1 MAYDIGPKVGI
12 EGWAEFKSAVDKINE
27 NVKTLGTEMKAV
39 TSAYDKND
47 QSAEKLTAQNE
58 VLNKQIDA
66 QKEKLAKLKEGLAAA
81 TDEFGEGDTRTLK
94 WQASVNNAT
103 AALNKMERQ
112 LAGNTQALENMDSSL
127 GKSQLEDSIKGI
139 DQTLKTLG
147 TEMAA
152 VTSEYDSNTKSSKA
166 LKAQSEVLNKQITA
180 QREKLD
186 KLKEGLAAASKEFGE
201 TDARTLEWQASVN
214 TATAELNGMEHQL
227 KGLGKEAEGTGGKLS
242 AMTVA
247 MGTLISAGVE
257 AAVSAVGELVSSLLN
272 LDSATEEYRA
282 AQGKLQTAY
291 EAAGYSSDSAQTAY
305 REFYKILGDT
315 DTAVEASQLLAKLAD
330 NEQDLTKWTQIAAGV
345 SGTFGDSLPIEGLI
359 ESANE
364 TAKVGQITGSLADA
378 LNWAGISEDE
388 FNAKLAECTDESARN
403 RLIMST
409 LSGTYD
415 EASAAFYR
423 NNEAIVAARDAQASL
438 DESLGRVGEAVANIK
453 TSVQADFMPSI
464 TQMLDGIA
472 ALASGDESGVDQL
485 TQGITEFA
493 DTLAEKAPQAAEAA
507 GQLMGA
513 LLEAISASLPSLL
526 EAGGT
531 VLGEIVSG
539 ILAGLPDMGAAGLEL
554 VTTLVQGISDS
565 LPELIPAGMDA
576 VLQLVETL
584 TNPDSLG
591 KFIDAA
597 LSLIT
602 SLAEGLIKALPT
614 LAARTPEIIANIVTT
629 LANNLPKIGKA
640 AVDII
645 VTLAAGLIGAI
656 PDLLKAVPRLIT
668 SIVGGFS
675 KAGEDFR
682 GIGKDIVT
690 GVWTGIQN
698 MGRWIRD
705 KVTGFFSGITSAVKG
720 VLGIHSPSRVYRGI
734 GGNMGESV
742 GLGWEDQYPK
752 VKGQIVQNVD
762 RIASDTLKAA
772 VGTLETGRKMARSL
786 DEGWDTQYVNV
797 KGKITRS
804 VDRIAS
810 DTLKAA
816 VGTLE
821 TGRKMARSLDEGW
834 DTQYANVKGKITQ
847 SVDRIASD
855 TLKVAVGTLETGRRM
870 ARGLGEGW
878 SGQYRKAKGQITGDM
893 DRLTAQTAK
902 EALEAQSNS
911 EDAVSALVTGVAE
924 QMEQLTAQA
933 PDWGREFVDGL
944 RQGIQAGG
952 PPLLQDMGKLRED
965 LRWAFS
971 GEMAAAQ
978 RRLDRSMAQLPKE
991 GSETA
996 VHRRDWSKEENPLD
1010 YDALA
1015 QAVKRGLDGSVV
1027 SMSGRRVGQLI
1038 TSYQQGERR
1047 AKGS

>member
-12 EGWAEFKSAVDKINE
+12 EGESEFRAAITNINQ
-27 NVKTLGTEMKAV
+27 NIKTLGTEMKAV
-39 TSAYDKND
+39 TSAYDRND

-66 QKEKLAKLKEGLAAA
+66 QKEKLAKLNEGLTEA
-81 TDEFGEGDTRTLK
+81 TKAFGENDNRTLK
-94 WQASVNNAT
+94 WKASVNTAT
-103 AALNKMERQ
+103 ADLNKMERQ
-112 LAGNTQALENMDSSL
+112 LSQNNEALEH
-127 GKSQLEDSIKGI
+127 I
-139 DQTLKTLG
+139 DDG
-147 TEMAA
+147 
-152 VTSEYDSNTKSSKA
+152 
-166 LKAQSEVLNKQITA
+166 
-180 QREKLD
+180 LD
-186 KLKEGLAAASKEFGE
+186 EAG
-201 TDARTLEWQASVN
+201 D
-214 TATAELNGMEHQL
+214 GMED
-227 KGLGKEAEGTGGKLS
+227 LGSQAENTGGKLS

-247 MGTLISAGVE
+247 MGNLISAGIE
-257 AAVSAVGELVSSLLN
+257 AAISAVGDLVSSLWD

-539 ILAGLPDMGAAGLEL
+539 ILAGLPDMGGAGLELVTTLTQGIAAALPDMGAAGLEL
-554 VTTLVQGISDS
+554 VTTLTQGIGSA
-565 LPELIPAGMDA
+565 LPELIPAGVDA

-591 KFIDAA
+591 ELIDAA

-602 SLAEGLIKALPT
+602 ALAEGLIKALPK
-614 LAARTPEIIANIVTT
+614 LAQRTPEIIGNIVAT
-629 LANNLPKIGKA
+629 LAANLPKIGAA
-640 AVDII
+640 AVEII
-645 VTLAAGLIGAI
+645 LTLAAGLVGAI
-656 PDLLKAVPRLIT
+656 PELVAAVPKLIV

-682 GIGKDIVT
+682 GIGKNIVT

-720 VLGIHSPSRVYRGI
+720 VLGIRSPSRVYRGI
-734 GGNMGESV
+734 GGNMGKSV
-742 GLGWEDQYPK
+742 GIGWDGQYDT
-752 VKGQIVQNVD
+752 VKRHIVKDID
-762 RIASDTLKAA
+762 RTTKAA
-772 VGTLETGRKMARSL
+772 EAAAEMDDITPPEL
-786 DEGWDTQYVNV
+786 DISPLMNT
-797 KGKITRS
+797 T
-804 VDRIAS
+804 
-810 DTLKAA
+810 
-816 VGTLE
+816 
-821 TGRKMARSLDEGW
+821 
-834 DTQYANVKGKITQ
+834 
-847 SVDRIASD
+847 
-855 TLKVAVGTLETGRRM
+855 
-870 ARGLGEGW
+870 
-878 SGQYRKAKGQITGDM
+878 
-893 DRLTAQTAK
+893 
-902 EALEAQSNS
+902 EALGNGIA
-911 EDAVSALVTGVAE
+911 A

-944 RQGIQAGG
+944 RQGIQAGSA
-952 PPLLQDMGKLRED
+952 PLLQDMGKLRED

>member
-1 MAYDIGPKVGI
+1 MAYDIGPKIGI
-12 EGWAEFKSAVDKINE
+12 EGESEFRAAITNINQ
-27 NVKTLGTEMKAV
+27 NIKTLGTEMKAV
-39 TSAYDKND
+39 TSAYDRND

-66 QKEKLAKLKEGLAAA
+66 QKEKLAKLNEGLTEA
-81 TDEFGEGDTRTLK
+81 TKAFGENDNRTLK
-94 WQASVNNAT
+94 WKASVNTAT
-103 AALNKMERQ
+103 ADLNKMERQ
-112 LAGNTQALENMDSSL
+112 LSQNNEALEH
-127 GKSQLEDSIKGI
+127 I
-139 DQTLKTLG
+139 DDG
-147 TEMAA
+147 
-152 VTSEYDSNTKSSKA
+152 
-166 LKAQSEVLNKQITA
+166 
-180 QREKLD
+180 LD
-186 KLKEGLAAASKEFGE
+186 EAG
-201 TDARTLEWQASVN
+201 D
-214 TATAELNGMEHQL
+214 GMED
-227 KGLGKEAEGTGGKLS
+227 LGSQAENTGGKLS

-247 MGTLISAGVE
+247 MGNLISAGVE

-388 FNAKLAECTDESARN
+388 FNAKLAECSNESDRN
-403 RLIMST
+403 QLIMST

-493 DTLAEKAPQAAEAA
+493 DALAEKAPQAAEAA

-539 ILAGLPDMGAAGLEL
+539 ILAGLPDAGGAGLEL

-614 LAARTPEIIANIVTT
+614 LAARTPEIISNIVTT

-952 PPLLQDMGKLRED
+952 PPLLQDMGRLRED

>member
-1 MAYDIGPKVGI
+1 MAYDIGPKIGI
-12 EGWAEFKSAVDKINE
+12 EGESEFRAAITNINQ
-27 NVKTLGTEMKAV
+27 NIKTLGTEMKAV
-39 TSAYDKND
+39 TSAYDRND

-66 QKEKLAKLKEGLAAA
+66 QKEKLAKLNEGLTEA
-81 TDEFGEGDTRTLK
+81 TKAFGENDNRTLK
-94 WQASVNNAT
+94 WKASVNTAT
-103 AALNKMERQ
+103 ADLNKMERQ
-112 LAGNTQALENMDSSL
+112 LSQNNEALEH
-127 GKSQLEDSIKGI
+127 I
-139 DQTLKTLG
+139 DDG
-147 TEMAA
+147 
-152 VTSEYDSNTKSSKA
+152 
-166 LKAQSEVLNKQITA
+166 
-180 QREKLD
+180 LD
-186 KLKEGLAAASKEFGE
+186 EAG
-201 TDARTLEWQASVN
+201 D
-214 TATAELNGMEHQL
+214 GMED
-227 KGLGKEAEGTGGKLS
+227 LGSQAENTGGKLS

-247 MGTLISAGVE
+247 MGNLISAGVE

-388 FNAKLAECTDESARN
+388 FNAKLAECSNESDRN

-453 TSVQADFMPSI
+453 TSIQADFMPSI

-526 EAGGT
+526 EAGGV
-531 VLGEIVSG
+531 VLEEIVSG
-539 ILAGLPDMGAAGLEL
+539 ILAGLPDAGGAGLEL

-762 RIASDTLKAA
+762 RIASDTLK
-772 VGTLETGRKMARSL
+772 M
-786 DEGWDTQYVNV
+786 
-797 KGKITRS
+797 
-804 VDRIAS
+804 
-810 DTLKAA
+810 A

-834 DTQYANVKGKITQ
+834 DTQYANVKGKITR

-944 RQGIQAGG
+944 RQGIQAGSA
-952 PPLLQDMGKLRED
+952 PLLQDMGRLRED

>member
-1 MAYDIGPKVGI
+1 MAYDIGPKIGI
-12 EGWAEFKSAVDKINE
+12 EGESEFRAAITNINQ
-27 NVKTLGTEMKAV
+27 NIKTLGTEMKAV
-39 TSAYDKND
+39 TSAYDRND

-66 QKEKLAKLKEGLAAA
+66 QKEKLAKLNEGLTEA
-81 TDEFGEGDTRTLK
+81 TKAFGENDNRTLK
-94 WQASVNNAT
+94 WKASVNTAT
-103 AALNKMERQ
+103 ADLNKMERQ
-112 LAGNTQALENMDSSL
+112 LSQNNEALEH
-127 GKSQLEDSIKGI
+127 I
-139 DQTLKTLG
+139 DDG
-147 TEMAA
+147 
-152 VTSEYDSNTKSSKA
+152 
-166 LKAQSEVLNKQITA
+166 
-180 QREKLD
+180 LD
-186 KLKEGLAAASKEFGE
+186 EAG
-201 TDARTLEWQASVN
+201 D
-214 TATAELNGMEHQL
+214 GMED
-227 KGLGKEAEGTGGKLS
+227 LGSQAENTGGKLS

-247 MGTLISAGVE
+247 MGNLISAGVE

-388 FNAKLAECTDESARN
+388 FNAKLAECSNESDRN
-403 RLIMST
+403 QLIMST

-493 DTLAEKAPQAAEAA
+493 DALAEKAPQAAEAA

-539 ILAGLPDMGAAGLEL
+539 ILAGLPDAGGAGLEL

-614 LAARTPEIIANIVTT
+614 LAARTPEIISNIVTT

-786 DEGWDTQYVNV
+786 DEGWDTQYANV

-944 RQGIQAGG
+944 RQGIQAGSA
-952 PPLLQDMGKLRED
+952 PLLQDMGKLRED

-996 VHRRDWSKEENPLD
+996 VHRRDWSKEENPLN

>member
-1 MAYDIGPKVGI
+1 VAYDIGPKIGI
-12 EGWAEFKSAVDKINE
+12 EGESEFRAAITNINQ
-27 NVKTLGTEMKAV
+27 NIKTLGTEMKAV
-39 TSAYDKND
+39 TSAYDRND

-66 QKEKLAKLKEGLAAA
+66 QKEKLAKLNEGLTEA
-81 TDEFGEGDTRTLK
+81 TKAFGENDNRTLK
-94 WQASVNNAT
+94 WKASVNTAT
-103 AALNKMERQ
+103 ADLNKMERQ
-112 LAGNTQALENMDSSL
+112 LSQNNEALEH
-127 GKSQLEDSIKGI
+127 I
-139 DQTLKTLG
+139 DDG
-147 TEMAA
+147 
-152 VTSEYDSNTKSSKA
+152 
-166 LKAQSEVLNKQITA
+166 
-180 QREKLD
+180 LD
-186 KLKEGLAAASKEFGE
+186 EAG
-201 TDARTLEWQASVN
+201 D
-214 TATAELNGMEHQL
+214 GMED
-227 KGLGKEAEGTGGKLS
+227 LGSQAENTGGKLS

-388 FNAKLAECTDESARN
+388 FNAKLAECTDESDRN

-539 ILAGLPDMGAAGLEL
+539 ILAGLPDMGGAGLEL
-554 VTTLVQGISDS
+554 VTTLTQGIGSA
-565 LPELIPAGMDA
+565 LPELIPAGVDA

-591 KFIDAA
+591 ELIDAA
-597 LSLIT
+597 PSLIT
-602 SLAEGLIKALPT
+602 ALAEGLIKALPK
-614 LAARTPEIIANIVTT
+614 LAQRTPEIIGNIVAT
-629 LANNLPKIGKA
+629 LAANLPKIGAA
-640 AVDII
+640 AVEII
-645 VTLAAGLIGAI
+645 LTLAAGLVGAI
-656 PDLLKAVPRLIT
+656 PELVAAVPKLIV

-682 GIGKDIVT
+682 GIGKNIVT

-720 VLGIHSPSRVYRGI
+720 VLGIRSPSRVYRGI
-734 GGNMGESV
+734 GGNMGKSV
-742 GLGWEDQYPK
+742 G
-752 VKGQIVQNVD
+752 I
-762 RIASDTLKAA
+762 
-772 VGTLETGRKMARSL
+772 
-786 DEGWDTQYVNV
+786 GWD
-797 KGKITRS
+797 
-804 VDRIAS
+804 
-810 DTLKAA
+810 
-816 VGTLE
+816 
-821 TGRKMARSLDEGW
+821 
-834 DTQYANVKGKITQ
+834 
-847 SVDRIASD
+847 
-855 TLKVAVGTLETGRRM
+855 
-870 ARGLGEGW
+870 
-878 SGQYRKAKGQITGDM
+878 GQYDTVKRHIVKDIDRTTQAAEAAAEMDDITPPELDISPLM
-893 DRLTAQTAK
+893 NTT
-902 EALEAQSNS
+902 EALGNGIA
-911 EDAVSALVTGVAE
+911 A

-944 RQGIQAGG
+944 RQGIQAGSA
-952 PPLLQDMGKLRED
+952 PLLQDMGRLRED

>member
-1 MAYDIGPKVGI
+1 MAYDIGPKIGI
-12 EGWAEFKSAVDKINE
+12 EGESEFRAAITNINQ
-27 NVKTLGTEMKAV
+27 NIKTLGTEMKAV
-39 TSAYDKND
+39 TSAYDRND

-66 QKEKLAKLKEGLAAA
+66 QKEKLAKLNEGLTEA
-81 TDEFGEGDTRTLK
+81 TKAFGENDNRTLK
-94 WQASVNNAT
+94 WKASVNTAT
-103 AALNKMERQ
+103 ADLNKMERQ
-112 LAGNTQALENMDSSL
+112 LSQNNEALEH
-127 GKSQLEDSIKGI
+127 I
-139 DQTLKTLG
+139 DDG
-147 TEMAA
+147 
-152 VTSEYDSNTKSSKA
+152 
-166 LKAQSEVLNKQITA
+166 
-180 QREKLD
+180 LD
-186 KLKEGLAAASKEFGE
+186 EAG
-201 TDARTLEWQASVN
+201 D
-214 TATAELNGMEHQL
+214 GMED
-227 KGLGKEAEGTGGKLS
+227 LGSQAENTGGKLS

-247 MGTLISAGVE
+247 MGNLISAGVE
-257 AAVSAVGELVSSLLN
+257 AAVSAVGELASSLLN

-388 FNAKLAECTDESARN
+388 FNAKLAECTDESDRN
-403 RLIMST
+403 QLIMST

-453 TSVQADFMPSI
+453 TSIQADFMPSI

-539 ILAGLPDMGAAGLEL
+539 ILAGLPDMGGAGLEL
-554 VTTLVQGISDS
+554 VTTLTQGIGSA
-565 LPELIPAGMDA
+565 LPELIPAGVDA

-591 KFIDAA
+591 ELIDAA
-597 LSLIT
+597 PSLIT
-602 SLAEGLIKALPT
+602 ALAEGLIKALPK
-614 LAARTPEIIANIVTT
+614 LAQRTPEIIGNIVAT
-629 LANNLPKIGKA
+629 LAANLPKIGAA
-640 AVDII
+640 AVEII
-645 VTLAAGLIGAI
+645 LTLAAGLVGAI
-656 PDLLKAVPRLIT
+656 PELVAAVPKLIV

-682 GIGKDIVT
+682 GIGKNIVT

-720 VLGIHSPSRVYRGI
+720 VLGIRSPSRVYRGI
-734 GGNMGESV
+734 GGNMGKSV
-742 GLGWEDQYPK
+742 G
-752 VKGQIVQNVD
+752 I
-762 RIASDTLKAA
+762 
-772 VGTLETGRKMARSL
+772 
-786 DEGWDTQYVNV
+786 GWD
-797 KGKITRS
+797 
-804 VDRIAS
+804 
-810 DTLKAA
+810 
-816 VGTLE
+816 
-821 TGRKMARSLDEGW
+821 
-834 DTQYANVKGKITQ
+834 
-847 SVDRIASD
+847 
-855 TLKVAVGTLETGRRM
+855 
-870 ARGLGEGW
+870 
-878 SGQYRKAKGQITGDM
+878 GQYDTVKRHIVKDIDRTTQAAEAAAEMDDITPPELDISPLM
-893 DRLTAQTAK
+893 NTT
-902 EALEAQSNS
+902 EALGNGIA
-911 EDAVSALVTGVAE
+911 A

-952 PPLLQDMGKLRED
+952 PPLLQDMGRLRED

>member
-12 EGWAEFKSAVDKINE
+12 EGESEFRAAITNINQ
-27 NVKTLGTEMKAV
+27 NIKTLGTEMKAV
-39 TSAYDKND
+39 TSAYDRND

-66 QKEKLAKLKEGLAAA
+66 QKEKLAKLNEGLTEA
-81 TDEFGEGDTRTLK
+81 TKAFGENDNRTLK
-94 WQASVNNAT
+94 WKASVNTAT
-103 AALNKMERQ
+103 ADLNKMERQ
-112 LAGNTQALENMDSSL
+112 LSQNNEALEH
-127 GKSQLEDSIKGI
+127 I
-139 DQTLKTLG
+139 DDG
-147 TEMAA
+147 
-152 VTSEYDSNTKSSKA
+152 
-166 LKAQSEVLNKQITA
+166 
-180 QREKLD
+180 LD
-186 KLKEGLAAASKEFGE
+186 EAG
-201 TDARTLEWQASVN
+201 D
-214 TATAELNGMEHQL
+214 GMED
-227 KGLGKEAEGTGGKLS
+227 LGSQVENTGGKLS

-247 MGTLISAGVE
+247 MGNLISAGVE

-282 AQGKLQTAY
+282 AQGRLQTAY

-388 FNAKLAECTDESARN
+388 FNAKLAECSNESDRN

-423 NNEAIVAARDAQASL
+423 NNEAVVAARDAQASL

-453 TSVQADFMPSI
+453 TSIQADFMPSI

-526 EAGGT
+526 EAGGV
-531 VLGEIVSG
+531 VLEEIVSG
-539 ILAGLPDMGAAGLEL
+539 ILAGLPDAGGAGLEL

-584 TNPDSLG
+584 TNPDSLA

-614 LAARTPEIIANIVTT
+614 LAARTPEIISNIVTT

-668 SIVGGFS
+668 SIVSGFS

-810 DTLKAA
+810 DTLK
-816 VGTLE
+816 
-821 TGRKMARSLDEGW
+821 
-834 DTQYANVKGKITQ
+834 
-847 SVDRIASD
+847 
-855 TLKVAVGTLETGRRM
+855 VAVGTLETGRRM

-952 PPLLQDMGKLRED
+952 PPLLQDMGRLRED

-978 RRLDRSMAQLPKE
+978 RRLDRSMVQLPKE

>member
-1 MAYDIGPKVGI
+1 MAYDIGPKIGI
-12 EGWAEFKSAVDKINE
+12 EGESEFRAAITNINQ
-27 NVKTLGTEMKAV
+27 NIKTLGTEMKAV
-39 TSAYDKND
+39 TSAYDRND

-66 QKEKLAKLKEGLAAA
+66 QKEKLAKLNEGLTEA
-81 TDEFGEGDTRTLK
+81 TKAFGENDNRTLK
-94 WQASVNNAT
+94 WKASVNTAT
-103 AALNKMERQ
+103 ADLNKMERQ
-112 LAGNTQALENMDSSL
+112 LSQNNEALEH
-127 GKSQLEDSIKGI
+127 I
-139 DQTLKTLG
+139 DDG
-147 TEMAA
+147 
-152 VTSEYDSNTKSSKA
+152 
-166 LKAQSEVLNKQITA
+166 
-180 QREKLD
+180 LD
-186 KLKEGLAAASKEFGE
+186 EAG
-201 TDARTLEWQASVN
+201 D
-214 TATAELNGMEHQL
+214 GMED
-227 KGLGKEAEGTGGKLS
+227 LGSQAENTGGKLS

-247 MGTLISAGVE
+247 MGNLISAGVE
-257 AAVSAVGELVSSLLN
+257 AAVSAVGELASSLLN

-388 FNAKLAECTDESARN
+388 FNAKLAECTDESDRN
-403 RLIMST
+403 QLIMST

-453 TSVQADFMPSI
+453 TSIQADFMPSI
-464 TQMLDGIA
+464 TQILDGIA

-526 EAGGT
+526 EAGGV
-531 VLGEIVSG
+531 VLEEIVSG
-539 ILAGLPDMGAAGLEL
+539 ILAGLPDAGGAGLEL

-584 TNPDSLG
+584 TNPDSLA

-614 LAARTPEIIANIVTT
+614 LAARTPEIISNIVTT

-772 VGTLETGRKMARSL
+772 VGTLETGRKMAR
-786 DEGWDTQYVNV
+786 G
-797 KGKITRS
+797 
-804 VDRIAS
+804 
-810 DTLKAA
+810 
-816 VGTLE
+816 
-821 TGRKMARSLDEGW
+821 LDEGW

-952 PPLLQDMGKLRED
+952 PPLLQDMGRLRED

>member
-1 MAYDIGPKVGI
+1 MAYDIGPKIGI
-12 EGWAEFKSAVDKINE
+12 EGESEFRAAITNINQ
-27 NVKTLGTEMKAV
+27 NIKTLGTEMKAV
-39 TSAYDKND
+39 TSAYDRND

-66 QKEKLAKLKEGLAAA
+66 QKEKLAKLNEGLTEA
-81 TDEFGEGDTRTLK
+81 TKAFGENDNRTLK
-94 WQASVNNAT
+94 WKASVNTAT
-103 AALNKMERQ
+103 ADLNKMERQ
-112 LAGNTQALENMDSSL
+112 LSQNNEALEH
-127 GKSQLEDSIKGI
+127 I
-139 DQTLKTLG
+139 DDG
-147 TEMAA
+147 
-152 VTSEYDSNTKSSKA
+152 
-166 LKAQSEVLNKQITA
+166 
-180 QREKLD
+180 LD
-186 KLKEGLAAASKEFGE
+186 EAG
-201 TDARTLEWQASVN
+201 D
-214 TATAELNGMEHQL
+214 GMED
-227 KGLGKEAEGTGGKLS
+227 LGSQAEDTGGKLS

-247 MGTLISAGVE
+247 MGNLISAGIE
-257 AAVSAVGELVSSLLN
+257 AAISAVGDLVSSLWD

-330 NEQDLTKWTQIAAGV
+330 NEQDLTKWTNIAAGV

-388 FNAKLAECTDESARN
+388 FNAKLAECSNESDRN
-403 RLIMST
+403 QLIMST

-554 VTTLVQGISDS
+554 VTTLTQGIGSA

-614 LAARTPEIIANIVTT
+614 LAARTPEIISNIVTT

-668 SIVGGFS
+668 SIVSGFS

-734 GGNMGESV
+734 GGNMGKSV
-742 GLGWEDQYPK
+742 GIGWDGQYDT
-752 VKGQIVQNVD
+752 VKRHIVKDID
-762 RIASDTLKAA
+762 RTTKAA
-772 VGTLETGRKMARSL
+772 EAAAEMDDITPPEL
-786 DEGWDTQYVNV
+786 DISPLMNT
-797 KGKITRS
+797 T
-804 VDRIAS
+804 
-810 DTLKAA
+810 
-816 VGTLE
+816 
-821 TGRKMARSLDEGW
+821 
-834 DTQYANVKGKITQ
+834 
-847 SVDRIASD
+847 
-855 TLKVAVGTLETGRRM
+855 
-870 ARGLGEGW
+870 
-878 SGQYRKAKGQITGDM
+878 
-893 DRLTAQTAK
+893 
-902 EALEAQSNS
+902 EALGNGIA
-911 EDAVSALVTGVAE
+911 A

-944 RQGIQAGG
+944 RQGIQAGSA
-952 PPLLQDMGKLRED
+952 PLLQDMGRLRED

>member
-1 MAYDIGPKVGI
+1 MAYDIGPKIGI
-12 EGWAEFKSAVDKINE
+12 EGESEFRAAITNINQ
-27 NVKTLGTEMKAV
+27 NIKTLGTEMKAV
-39 TSAYDKND
+39 TSAYDRND

-66 QKEKLAKLKEGLAAA
+66 QKEKLAKLNEGLTEA
-81 TDEFGEGDTRTLK
+81 TKAFGENDNRTLK
-94 WQASVNNAT
+94 WKASVNTAT
-103 AALNKMERQ
+103 ADLNKMERQ
-112 LAGNTQALENMDSSL
+112 LSQNNEALEH
-127 GKSQLEDSIKGI
+127 I
-139 DQTLKTLG
+139 DDG
-147 TEMAA
+147 
-152 VTSEYDSNTKSSKA
+152 
-166 LKAQSEVLNKQITA
+166 
-180 QREKLD
+180 LD
-186 KLKEGLAAASKEFGE
+186 EAG
-201 TDARTLEWQASVN
+201 D
-214 TATAELNGMEHQL
+214 GMED
-227 KGLGKEAEGTGGKLS
+227 LGSQAENTGGKLS

-247 MGTLISAGVE
+247 MGNLISAGVE

-388 FNAKLAECTDESARN
+388 FNAKLAECSNESDRN
-403 RLIMST
+403 QLIMST

-493 DTLAEKAPQAAEAA
+493 DALAEKAPQAAEAA

-539 ILAGLPDMGAAGLEL
+539 ILAGLPDAGGAGLEL

-614 LAARTPEIIANIVTT
+614 LAARTPEIISNIVTT

-786 DEGWDTQYVNV
+786 DEGWDTQYANV

-821 TGRKMARSLDEGW
+821 TGRKMARNLDEGW

-952 PPLLQDMGKLRED
+952 PPLLQDMGRLRED

-978 RRLDRSMAQLPKE
+978 RRLDRSMVQLPKE

>member
-12 EGWAEFKSAVDKINE
+12 EGESEFRAAITNINQ
-27 NVKTLGTEMKAV
+27 NIKTLGTEMKAV
-39 TSAYDKND
+39 TSAYDRND

-66 QKEKLAKLKEGLAAA
+66 QKEKLAKLNEGLTEA
-81 TDEFGEGDTRTLK
+81 TKAFGENDNRTLK
-94 WQASVNNAT
+94 WKASVNTAT
-103 AALNKMERQ
+103 ADLNKMERQ
-112 LAGNTQALENMDSSL
+112 LSQNNEALEH
-127 GKSQLEDSIKGI
+127 I
-139 DQTLKTLG
+139 DDG
-147 TEMAA
+147 
-152 VTSEYDSNTKSSKA
+152 
-166 LKAQSEVLNKQITA
+166 
-180 QREKLD
+180 LD
-186 KLKEGLAAASKEFGE
+186 EAG
-201 TDARTLEWQASVN
+201 D
-214 TATAELNGMEHQL
+214 GMED
-227 KGLGKEAEGTGGKLS
+227 LGSQVENTGGKLS

-247 MGTLISAGVE
+247 MGNLISAGVE

-282 AQGKLQTAY
+282 AQGRLQTAY

-388 FNAKLAECTDESARN
+388 FNAKLAECSNESDRN

-423 NNEAIVAARDAQASL
+423 NNEAVVAARDAQASL

-453 TSVQADFMPSI
+453 TSIQADFMPSI

-526 EAGGT
+526 EAGGV
-531 VLGEIVSG
+531 VLEEIVSG
-539 ILAGLPDMGAAGLEL
+539 ILAGLPDAGGAGLEL

-584 TNPDSLG
+584 TNPDSLA

-614 LAARTPEIIANIVTT
+614 LAARTPEIISNIVTT

-668 SIVGGFS
+668 SIVSGFS

-952 PPLLQDMGKLRED
+952 PPLLQDMGRLRED

>member
-1 MAYDIGPKVGI
+1 MAYDIGPKIGI
-12 EGWAEFKSAVDKINE
+12 EGESEFRAAITNINQ
-27 NVKTLGTEMKAV
+27 NIKTLGTEMKAV
-39 TSAYDKND
+39 TSAYDRND

-66 QKEKLAKLKEGLAAA
+66 QKEKLAKLNEGLTEA
-81 TDEFGEGDTRTLK
+81 TKAFGENDNRTLK
-94 WQASVNNAT
+94 WKASVNTAT
-103 AALNKMERQ
+103 ADLNKMERQ
-112 LAGNTQALENMDSSL
+112 LSQNNEALEH
-127 GKSQLEDSIKGI
+127 I
-139 DQTLKTLG
+139 DDG
-147 TEMAA
+147 
-152 VTSEYDSNTKSSKA
+152 
-166 LKAQSEVLNKQITA
+166 
-180 QREKLD
+180 LD
-186 KLKEGLAAASKEFGE
+186 EAG
-201 TDARTLEWQASVN
+201 D
-214 TATAELNGMEHQL
+214 GMED
-227 KGLGKEAEGTGGKLS
+227 LGSQAENTGGKLS

-247 MGTLISAGVE
+247 MGNLISAGVE
-257 AAVSAVGELVSSLLN
+257 AAVSAVGELASSLLN

-388 FNAKLAECTDESARN
+388 FNAKLAECTDESDRN
-403 RLIMST
+403 QLIMST

-453 TSVQADFMPSI
+453 TSIQADFMPSI
-464 TQMLDGIA
+464 TQILDGIA

-526 EAGGT
+526 EAGGV
-531 VLGEIVSG
+531 VLEEIVSG
-539 ILAGLPDMGAAGLEL
+539 ILAGLPDAGGAGLEL

-584 TNPDSLG
+584 TNPDSLA

-614 LAARTPEIIANIVTT
+614 LAARTPEIISNIVTT

-772 VGTLETGRKMARSL
+772 VGTLETGRKMAR
-786 DEGWDTQYVNV
+786 G
-797 KGKITRS
+797 
-804 VDRIAS
+804 
-810 DTLKAA
+810 
-816 VGTLE
+816 
-821 TGRKMARSLDEGW
+821 LDEGW

-944 RQGIQAGG
+944 RQGIQAGSA
-952 PPLLQDMGKLRED
+952 PLLQDMGRLRED

>member
-1 MAYDIGPKVGI
+1 MAYDIGPKIGI
-12 EGWAEFKSAVDKINE
+12 EGESEFRAAITNINQ
-27 NVKTLGTEMKAV
+27 NIKTLGTEMKAV
-39 TSAYDKND
+39 TSAYDRND

-66 QKEKLAKLKEGLAAA
+66 QKEKLAKLNEGLTEA
-81 TDEFGEGDTRTLK
+81 TKAFGENDNRTLK
-94 WQASVNNAT
+94 WKASVNTAT
-103 AALNKMERQ
+103 ADLNKMERQ
-112 LAGNTQALENMDSSL
+112 LSQNNEALEH
-127 GKSQLEDSIKGI
+127 I
-139 DQTLKTLG
+139 DDG
-147 TEMAA
+147 
-152 VTSEYDSNTKSSKA
+152 
-166 LKAQSEVLNKQITA
+166 
-180 QREKLD
+180 LD
-186 KLKEGLAAASKEFGE
+186 EAG
-201 TDARTLEWQASVN
+201 D
-214 TATAELNGMEHQL
+214 GMED
-227 KGLGKEAEGTGGKLS
+227 LGSQAENTGGKLS

-539 ILAGLPDMGAAGLEL
+539 ILAGLPDMGGAGLELVTTLTQGIAAALPDMGAAGLEL
-554 VTTLVQGISDS
+554 VTTLTQGIGSA
-565 LPELIPAGMDA
+565 LPELIPAGVDA

-591 KFIDAA
+591 ELIDAA

-602 SLAEGLIKALPT
+602 ALAEGLIKALPK
-614 LAARTPEIIANIVTT
+614 LAQRTPEIIGNIVAT
-629 LANNLPKIGKA
+629 LAANLPKIGAA
-640 AVDII
+640 AVEII
-645 VTLAAGLIGAI
+645 LTLAAGLVGAI
-656 PDLLKAVPRLIT
+656 PELVAAVPKLIV

-682 GIGKDIVT
+682 GIGKNIVT

-720 VLGIHSPSRVYRGI
+720 VLGIRSPSRVYRGI
-734 GGNMGESV
+734 GGNMGKSV
-742 GLGWEDQYPK
+742 GIGWDGQYDT
-752 VKGQIVQNVD
+752 VKRHIVKDID
-762 RIASDTLKAA
+762 RTTKAA
-772 VGTLETGRKMARSL
+772 EAAAEMDDITPPEL
-786 DEGWDTQYVNV
+786 DISPLMNT
-797 KGKITRS
+797 T
-804 VDRIAS
+804 
-810 DTLKAA
+810 
-816 VGTLE
+816 
-821 TGRKMARSLDEGW
+821 
-834 DTQYANVKGKITQ
+834 
-847 SVDRIASD
+847 
-855 TLKVAVGTLETGRRM
+855 
-870 ARGLGEGW
+870 
-878 SGQYRKAKGQITGDM
+878 
-893 DRLTAQTAK
+893 
-902 EALEAQSNS
+902 EALGNGIA
-911 EDAVSALVTGVAE
+911 A

-952 PPLLQDMGKLRED
+952 PPLLQDMGRLRED

>member
-1 MAYDIGPKVGI
+1 MAYDIGPKIGI
-12 EGWAEFKSAVDKINE
+12 EGESEFRAAITNINQ
-27 NVKTLGTEMKAV
+27 NIKTLGTEMKAV
-39 TSAYDKND
+39 TSAYDRND

-66 QKEKLAKLKEGLAAA
+66 QKEKLAKLNEGLTEA
-81 TDEFGEGDTRTLK
+81 TKAFGENDNRTLK
-94 WQASVNNAT
+94 WKASVNTAT
-103 AALNKMERQ
+103 ADLNKMERQ
-112 LAGNTQALENMDSSL
+112 LSQNNEALEH
-127 GKSQLEDSIKGI
+127 I
-139 DQTLKTLG
+139 DDG
-147 TEMAA
+147 
-152 VTSEYDSNTKSSKA
+152 
-166 LKAQSEVLNKQITA
+166 
-180 QREKLD
+180 LD
-186 KLKEGLAAASKEFGE
+186 EAG
-201 TDARTLEWQASVN
+201 D
-214 TATAELNGMEHQL
+214 GMED
-227 KGLGKEAEGTGGKLS
+227 LGSQAENTGGKLS

-247 MGTLISAGVE
+247 MGNLISAGVE

-330 NEQDLTKWTQIAAGV
+330 NEQDLTKWTNIAAGV

-388 FNAKLAECTDESARN
+388 FNAKLAECSNESDRN
-403 RLIMST
+403 QLIMST

-526 EAGGT
+526 EAGGV
-531 VLGEIVSG
+531 VLEEIVSG
-539 ILAGLPDMGAAGLEL
+539 ILAGLPDAGGAGLEL

-584 TNPDSLG
+584 TNPDSLA

-614 LAARTPEIIANIVTT
+614 LAARTPEIISNIVTT

-668 SIVGGFS
+668 SIVSGFS

-821 TGRKMARSLDEGW
+821 TGR
-834 DTQYANVKGKITQ
+834 
-847 SVDRIASD
+847 
-855 TLKVAVGTLETGRRM
+855 RM

-952 PPLLQDMGKLRED
+952 PPLLQDMGRLRED

>member
-12 EGWAEFKSAVDKINE
+12 EGESEFRAAITNINQ
-27 NVKTLGTEMKAV
+27 NIKTLGTEMKAV
-39 TSAYDKND
+39 TSAYDRND

-66 QKEKLAKLKEGLAAA
+66 QKEKLAKLNEGLTEA
-81 TDEFGEGDTRTLK
+81 TKAFGENDNRTLK
-94 WQASVNNAT
+94 WKASVNTAT
-103 AALNKMERQ
+103 ADLNKMERQ
-112 LAGNTQALENMDSSL
+112 LSQNNEALEH
-127 GKSQLEDSIKGI
+127 I
-139 DQTLKTLG
+139 DDG
-147 TEMAA
+147 
-152 VTSEYDSNTKSSKA
+152 
-166 LKAQSEVLNKQITA
+166 
-180 QREKLD
+180 LD
-186 KLKEGLAAASKEFGE
+186 EAG
-201 TDARTLEWQASVN
+201 D
-214 TATAELNGMEHQL
+214 GMED
-227 KGLGKEAEGTGGKLS
+227 LGSQVENTGGKLS

-247 MGTLISAGVE
+247 MGNLISAGVE

-282 AQGKLQTAY
+282 AQGRLQTAY

-388 FNAKLAECTDESARN
+388 FNAKLAECSNESDRN

-423 NNEAIVAARDAQASL
+423 NNEAVVAARDAQASL

-453 TSVQADFMPSI
+453 TSIQADFMPSI

-526 EAGGT
+526 EAGGV
-531 VLGEIVSG
+531 VLEEIVSG
-539 ILAGLPDMGAAGLEL
+539 ILAGLPDAGGAGLEL

-584 TNPDSLG
+584 TNPDSLA

-614 LAARTPEIIANIVTT
+614 LAARTPEIISNIVTT

-952 PPLLQDMGKLRED
+952 PPLLQDMGRLRED

-978 RRLDRSMAQLPKE
+978 RRLDRSMVQLPKE

>member
-1 MAYDIGPKVGI
+1 MAYDIGPKIGI
-12 EGWAEFKSAVDKINE
+12 EGESEFRAAITNINQ
-27 NVKTLGTEMKAV
+27 NIKTLGTEMKAV
-39 TSAYDKND
+39 TSAYDRND

-66 QKEKLAKLKEGLAAA
+66 QKEKLAKLNEGLTEA
-81 TDEFGEGDTRTLK
+81 TKAFGENDNRTLK
-94 WQASVNNAT
+94 WKASVNTAT
-103 AALNKMERQ
+103 ADLNKMERQ
-112 LAGNTQALENMDSSL
+112 LSQNNEALEH
-127 GKSQLEDSIKGI
+127 I
-139 DQTLKTLG
+139 DDG
-147 TEMAA
+147 
-152 VTSEYDSNTKSSKA
+152 
-166 LKAQSEVLNKQITA
+166 
-180 QREKLD
+180 LD
-186 KLKEGLAAASKEFGE
+186 EAG
-201 TDARTLEWQASVN
+201 D
-214 TATAELNGMEHQL
+214 GMED
-227 KGLGKEAEGTGGKLS
+227 LGSQAENTGGKLS

-388 FNAKLAECTDESARN
+388 FNAKLAECTDESDRN

-539 ILAGLPDMGAAGLEL
+539 ILAGLPDMGGAGLEL
-554 VTTLVQGISDS
+554 VTTLTQGIGSA
-565 LPELIPAGMDA
+565 LPELIPAGVDA

-591 KFIDAA
+591 ELIDAA
-597 LSLIT
+597 PSLIT
-602 SLAEGLIKALPT
+602 ALAEGLIKALPK
-614 LAARTPEIIANIVTT
+614 LAQRTPEIIGNIVAT
-629 LANNLPKIGKA
+629 LAANLPKIGAA
-640 AVDII
+640 AVEII
-645 VTLAAGLIGAI
+645 LTLAAGLVGAI
-656 PDLLKAVPRLIT
+656 PELVAAVPKLIV

-682 GIGKDIVT
+682 GIGKNIVT

-720 VLGIHSPSRVYRGI
+720 VLGIRSPSRVYRGI
-734 GGNMGESV
+734 GGNMGKSV
-742 GLGWEDQYPK
+742 G
-752 VKGQIVQNVD
+752 I
-762 RIASDTLKAA
+762 
-772 VGTLETGRKMARSL
+772 
-786 DEGWDTQYVNV
+786 GWD
-797 KGKITRS
+797 
-804 VDRIAS
+804 
-810 DTLKAA
+810 
-816 VGTLE
+816 
-821 TGRKMARSLDEGW
+821 
-834 DTQYANVKGKITQ
+834 
-847 SVDRIASD
+847 
-855 TLKVAVGTLETGRRM
+855 
-870 ARGLGEGW
+870 
-878 SGQYRKAKGQITGDM
+878 GQYDTVKRHIVKDIDRTTQAAEAAAEMDDITPPELDISPLM
-893 DRLTAQTAK
+893 NTT
-902 EALEAQSNS
+902 EALGNGIA
-911 EDAVSALVTGVAE
+911 A

-952 PPLLQDMGKLRED
+952 PPLLQDMGRLRED

>member
-1 MAYDIGPKVGI
+1 MAYDIGPKIGI
-12 EGWAEFKSAVDKINE
+12 EGESEFRAAITNINQ
-27 NVKTLGTEMKAV
+27 NIKTLGTEMKAV
-39 TSAYDKND
+39 TSAYDRND

-66 QKEKLAKLKEGLAAA
+66 QKEKLAKLNEGLTEA
-81 TDEFGEGDTRTLK
+81 TKAFGENDNRTLK
-94 WQASVNNAT
+94 WKASVNTAT
-103 AALNKMERQ
+103 ADLNKMERQ
-112 LAGNTQALENMDSSL
+112 LSQNNEALEH
-127 GKSQLEDSIKGI
+127 I
-139 DQTLKTLG
+139 DDG
-147 TEMAA
+147 
-152 VTSEYDSNTKSSKA
+152 
-166 LKAQSEVLNKQITA
+166 
-180 QREKLD
+180 LD
-186 KLKEGLAAASKEFGE
+186 EAG
-201 TDARTLEWQASVN
+201 D
-214 TATAELNGMEHQL
+214 GMED
-227 KGLGKEAEGTGGKLS
+227 LGSQAENTGGKLS

-247 MGTLISAGVE
+247 MGNLISAGVE

-388 FNAKLAECTDESARN
+388 FNAKLAECSNESDRN
-403 RLIMST
+403 QLIMST

-526 EAGGT
+526 EAGGV
-531 VLGEIVSG
+531 VLEEIVSG
-539 ILAGLPDMGAAGLEL
+539 ILAGLPDAGGAGLEL

-584 TNPDSLG
+584 TNPDSLA

-614 LAARTPEIIANIVTT
+614 LAARTPEIISNIVTT

-668 SIVGGFS
+668 SIVSGFS

-752 VKGQIVQNVD
+752 VKGQIVQN
-762 RIASDTLKAA
+762 
-772 VGTLETGRKMARSL
+772 
-786 DEGWDTQYVNV
+786 
-797 KGKITRS
+797 

-952 PPLLQDMGKLRED
+952 PPLLQDMGRLRED

-978 RRLDRSMAQLPKE
+978 RRLDRSMVQLPKE

>member
-12 EGWAEFKSAVDKINE
+12 EGESEFRAAITNINQ
-27 NVKTLGTEMKAV
+27 NIKTLGTEMKAV
-39 TSAYDKND
+39 TSAYDRND

-66 QKEKLAKLKEGLAAA
+66 QKEKLAKLNEGLTEA
-81 TDEFGEGDTRTLK
+81 TKAFGENDNRTLK
-94 WQASVNNAT
+94 WKASVNTAT
-103 AALNKMERQ
+103 ADLNKMERQ
-112 LAGNTQALENMDSSL
+112 LSQNNEALEH
-127 GKSQLEDSIKGI
+127 I
-139 DQTLKTLG
+139 DDG
-147 TEMAA
+147 
-152 VTSEYDSNTKSSKA
+152 
-166 LKAQSEVLNKQITA
+166 
-180 QREKLD
+180 LD
-186 KLKEGLAAASKEFGE
+186 EAG
-201 TDARTLEWQASVN
+201 D
-214 TATAELNGMEHQL
+214 GMED
-227 KGLGKEAEGTGGKLS
+227 LGSQAENTGGKLS

-247 MGTLISAGVE
+247 MGNLISAGVE

-388 FNAKLAECTDESARN
+388 FNAKLAECSNESDRN
-403 RLIMST
+403 QLIMST

-554 VTTLVQGISDS
+554 VTTLTQGIGSA

-762 RIASDTLKAA
+762 RIASDTLK
-772 VGTLETGRKMARSL
+772 M
-786 DEGWDTQYVNV
+786 
-797 KGKITRS
+797 
-804 VDRIAS
+804 
-810 DTLKAA
+810 A

-834 DTQYANVKGKITQ
+834 DTQYANVKGKITR

-952 PPLLQDMGKLRED
+952 PPLLQDMGRLRED

>member
-112 LAGNTQALENMDSSL
+112 LAKNTDALEHADDGLEEAGDSMEDL
-127 GKSQLEDSIKGI
+127 GSQ
-139 DQTLKTLG
+139 
-147 TEMAA
+147 
-152 VTSEYDSNTKSSKA
+152 
-166 LKAQSEVLNKQITA
+166 
-180 QREKLD
+180 
-186 KLKEGLAAASKEFGE
+186 
-201 TDARTLEWQASVN
+201 
-214 TATAELNGMEHQL
+214 AEN
-227 KGLGKEAEGTGGKLS
+227 TGGKLS

-247 MGTLISAGVE
+247 MGNLISAGVE

-330 NEQDLTKWTQIAAGV
+330 NEQDLTKWTNIAAGV

-388 FNAKLAECTDESARN
+388 FNAKLAECSNESDRN
-403 RLIMST
+403 QLIMST

-438 DESLGRVGEAVANIK
+438 DASLGRVGEAVANIK

-539 ILAGLPDMGAAGLEL
+539 ILAGLPDAGGAGLEL

-584 TNPDSLG
+584 TNPDSLA

-614 LAARTPEIIANIVTT
+614 LAARTPEIISNIVTT

-668 SIVGGFS
+668 SIVSGFS

-720 VLGIHSPSRVYRGI
+720 VLGIRVYRGI

-797 KGKITRS
+797 KGKITQS

-834 DTQYANVKGKITQ
+834 DTQYVNVKGKITQ

-944 RQGIQAGG
+944 RQGIQAGSA
-952 PPLLQDMGKLRED
+952 PLLQDMGKLRED

-996 VHRRDWSKEENPLD
+996 VHRRDWSKEENPLN

>member
-12 EGWAEFKSAVDKINE
+12 EGESEFRAAITNINQ
-27 NVKTLGTEMKAV
+27 NIKTLGTEMKAV
-39 TSAYDKND
+39 TSAYDRND

-66 QKEKLAKLKEGLAAA
+66 QKEKLAKLNEGLTEA
-81 TDEFGEGDTRTLK
+81 TKAFGENDNRTLK
-94 WQASVNNAT
+94 WKASVNTAT
-103 AALNKMERQ
+103 ADLNKMERQ
-112 LAGNTQALENMDSSL
+112 LSQNNEALEH
-127 GKSQLEDSIKGI
+127 I
-139 DQTLKTLG
+139 DDG
-147 TEMAA
+147 
-152 VTSEYDSNTKSSKA
+152 
-166 LKAQSEVLNKQITA
+166 
-180 QREKLD
+180 LD
-186 KLKEGLAAASKEFGE
+186 EAG
-201 TDARTLEWQASVN
+201 D
-214 TATAELNGMEHQL
+214 GMED
-227 KGLGKEAEGTGGKLS
+227 LGSQVENTGGKLS

-247 MGTLISAGVE
+247 MGNLISAGVE

-282 AQGKLQTAY
+282 AQGRLQTAY

-388 FNAKLAECTDESARN
+388 FNAKLAECSNESDRN

-423 NNEAIVAARDAQASL
+423 NNEAVVAARDAQASL

-453 TSVQADFMPSI
+453 TSIQADFMPSI

-526 EAGGT
+526 EAGGV
-531 VLGEIVSG
+531 VLEEIVSG
-539 ILAGLPDMGAAGLEL
+539 ILAGLPDAGGAGLEL

-584 TNPDSLG
+584 TNPDSLA

-614 LAARTPEIIANIVTT
+614 LAARTPEIISNIVTT

-668 SIVGGFS
+668 SIVSGFS

-952 PPLLQDMGKLRED
+952 PPLLQDMGRLRED

-978 RRLDRSMAQLPKE
+978 RRLDRSMVQLPKE

>member
-1 MAYDIGPKVGI
+1 MAYDIGPKIGI
-12 EGWAEFKSAVDKINE
+12 EGESEFRAAITNINQ
-27 NVKTLGTEMKAV
+27 NIKTLGTEMKAV
-39 TSAYDKND
+39 TSAYDRND

-66 QKEKLAKLKEGLAAA
+66 QKEKLAKLNEGLTEA
-81 TDEFGEGDTRTLK
+81 TKAFGENDNRTLK
-94 WQASVNNAT
+94 WKASVNTAT
-103 AALNKMERQ
+103 ADLNKMERQ
-112 LAGNTQALENMDSSL
+112 LSQNNEALEH
-127 GKSQLEDSIKGI
+127 I
-139 DQTLKTLG
+139 DDG
-147 TEMAA
+147 
-152 VTSEYDSNTKSSKA
+152 
-166 LKAQSEVLNKQITA
+166 
-180 QREKLD
+180 LD
-186 KLKEGLAAASKEFGE
+186 EAG
-201 TDARTLEWQASVN
+201 D
-214 TATAELNGMEHQL
+214 GMED
-227 KGLGKEAEGTGGKLS
+227 LGSQAENTGGKLS

-247 MGTLISAGVE
+247 MGNLISAGVE

-330 NEQDLTKWTQIAAGV
+330 NEQDLTKWTNIAAGV

-388 FNAKLAECTDESARN
+388 FNAKLAECSNESDRN

-453 TSVQADFMPSI
+453 TSIQADFMPSI

-539 ILAGLPDMGAAGLEL
+539 ILAGLPDMGGAGLELVTTLTQGIAAALPDMGAAGLEL
-554 VTTLVQGISDS
+554 VTTLTQGIGSA
-565 LPELIPAGMDA
+565 LPELIPAGVDA

-591 KFIDAA
+591 ELIDAA

-602 SLAEGLIKALPT
+602 ALAEGLIKALPK
-614 LAARTPEIIANIVTT
+614 LAQRTPEIIGNIVAT
-629 LANNLPKIGKA
+629 LAANLPKIGAA
-640 AVDII
+640 AVEII
-645 VTLAAGLIGAI
+645 LTLAAGLVGAI
-656 PDLLKAVPRLIT
+656 PELVAAVPKLIV

-682 GIGKDIVT
+682 GIGKNIVT

-720 VLGIHSPSRVYRGI
+720 VLGIRSPSRVYRGI
-734 GGNMGESV
+734 GGNMGKSV
-742 GLGWEDQYPK
+742 GIGWDGQYDT
-752 VKGQIVQNVD
+752 VKRHIVKDID
-762 RIASDTLKAA
+762 RTTKAA
-772 VGTLETGRKMARSL
+772 EAAAEMDDITPPEL
-786 DEGWDTQYVNV
+786 DISPLMNT
-797 KGKITRS
+797 T
-804 VDRIAS
+804 
-810 DTLKAA
+810 
-816 VGTLE
+816 
-821 TGRKMARSLDEGW
+821 
-834 DTQYANVKGKITQ
+834 
-847 SVDRIASD
+847 
-855 TLKVAVGTLETGRRM
+855 
-870 ARGLGEGW
+870 
-878 SGQYRKAKGQITGDM
+878 
-893 DRLTAQTAK
+893 
-902 EALEAQSNS
+902 EALGNGIA
-911 EDAVSALVTGVAE
+911 A

-952 PPLLQDMGKLRED
+952 PPLLQDMGRLRED

>member
-1 MAYDIGPKVGI
+1 VAYDIGPKIGI
-12 EGWAEFKSAVDKINE
+12 EGESEFRAAITNINQ
-27 NVKTLGTEMKAV
+27 NIKTLGTEMKAV
-39 TSAYDKND
+39 TSAYDRND

-66 QKEKLAKLKEGLAAA
+66 QKEKLAKLNEGLTEA
-81 TDEFGEGDTRTLK
+81 TKAFGENDNRTLK
-94 WQASVNNAT
+94 WKASVNTAT
-103 AALNKMERQ
+103 ADLNKMERQ
-112 LAGNTQALENMDSSL
+112 LSQNNEALEH
-127 GKSQLEDSIKGI
+127 I
-139 DQTLKTLG
+139 DDG
-147 TEMAA
+147 
-152 VTSEYDSNTKSSKA
+152 
-166 LKAQSEVLNKQITA
+166 
-180 QREKLD
+180 LD
-186 KLKEGLAAASKEFGE
+186 EAG
-201 TDARTLEWQASVN
+201 D
-214 TATAELNGMEHQL
+214 GMED
-227 KGLGKEAEGTGGKLS
+227 LGSQAENTGGKLS

-388 FNAKLAECTDESARN
+388 FNAKLAECTDESDRN

-539 ILAGLPDMGAAGLEL
+539 ILAGLPDMGGAGLEL
-554 VTTLVQGISDS
+554 VTTLTQGIGSA
-565 LPELIPAGMDA
+565 LPELIPAGVDA

-591 KFIDAA
+591 ELIDAA
-597 LSLIT
+597 PSLIT
-602 SLAEGLIKALPT
+602 ALAEGLIKALPK
-614 LAARTPEIIANIVTT
+614 LAQRTPEIIGNIVAT
-629 LANNLPKIGKA
+629 LAANLPKIGAA
-640 AVDII
+640 AVEII
-645 VTLAAGLIGAI
+645 LTLAAGLVGAI
-656 PDLLKAVPRLIT
+656 PELVAAVPKLIV

-682 GIGKDIVT
+682 GIGKNIVT

-720 VLGIHSPSRVYRGI
+720 VLGIRSPSRVYRGI
-734 GGNMGESV
+734 GGNMGKSV
-742 GLGWEDQYPK
+742 G
-752 VKGQIVQNVD
+752 I
-762 RIASDTLKAA
+762 
-772 VGTLETGRKMARSL
+772 
-786 DEGWDTQYVNV
+786 GWD
-797 KGKITRS
+797 
-804 VDRIAS
+804 
-810 DTLKAA
+810 
-816 VGTLE
+816 
-821 TGRKMARSLDEGW
+821 
-834 DTQYANVKGKITQ
+834 
-847 SVDRIASD
+847 
-855 TLKVAVGTLETGRRM
+855 
-870 ARGLGEGW
+870 
-878 SGQYRKAKGQITGDM
+878 GQYDTVKRHIVKDIDRTTQAAEAAAEMDDITPPELDISPLM
-893 DRLTAQTAK
+893 NTT
-902 EALEAQSNS
+902 EALGNGIA
-911 EDAVSALVTGVAE
+911 A

-952 PPLLQDMGKLRED
+952 PPLLQDMGRLRED

>member
-1 MAYDIGPKVGI
+1 MAYDIGPKIGI
-12 EGWAEFKSAVDKINE
+12 EGESEFRAAITNINQ
-27 NVKTLGTEMKAV
+27 NIKTLGTEMKAV
-39 TSAYDKND
+39 TSAYDKTD

-58 VLNKQIDA
+58 VLNKQIEA
-66 QKEKLAKLKEGLAAA
+66 QKEKLSKLNEGLNESTKA
-81 TDEFGEGDTRTLK
+81 FGENDNRTLK
-94 WQASVNNAT
+94 WKASVNTAT
-103 AALNKMERQ
+103 ADLNKMERQ
-112 LAGNTQALENMDSSL
+112 LAKNTDALEHADDGLEEAGDSMEDL
-127 GKSQLEDSIKGI
+127 GSQ
-139 DQTLKTLG
+139 
-147 TEMAA
+147 
-152 VTSEYDSNTKSSKA
+152 
-166 LKAQSEVLNKQITA
+166 
-180 QREKLD
+180 
-186 KLKEGLAAASKEFGE
+186 
-201 TDARTLEWQASVN
+201 
-214 TATAELNGMEHQL
+214 AEN
-227 KGLGKEAEGTGGKLS
+227 TGGKLS

-247 MGTLISAGVE
+247 MGNLISAGVE

-291 EAAGYSSDSAQTAY
+291 EAAGYSSESAQTAY

-388 FNAKLAECTDESARN
+388 FNAKLAECTDESDRN

-438 DESLGRVGEAVANIK
+438 DASLGRVGEAVASIK

-507 GQLMGA
+507 GQLMGV
-513 LLEAISASLPSLL
+513 LLEAVSASLPSLL
-526 EAGGT
+526 EAGGV
-531 VLGEIVSG
+531 VLEQILSG

-554 VTTLVQGISDS
+554 VTTLTQGVAAA
-565 LPELIPAGMDA
+565 LPELIPAGVDA

-591 KFIDAA
+591 ELIDAA

-602 SLAEGLIKALPT
+602 ALAEGLIKALPK
-614 LAARTPEIIANIVTT
+614 LAQRTPEIIGNIVAT
-629 LANNLPKIGKA
+629 LAANLPKIGAA
-640 AVDII
+640 AVEII
-645 VTLAAGLIGAI
+645 LTLAAGLVGAI
-656 PDLLKAVPRLIT
+656 PELAAAVPKLIV
-668 SIVGGFS
+668 SIVSGFS

-682 GIGKDIVT
+682 GIGKNIVT

-720 VLGIHSPSRVYRGI
+720 VLGIRSPSRVYRGI

-742 GLGWEDQYPK
+742 G
-752 VKGQIVQNVD
+752 I
-762 RIASDTLKAA
+762 
-772 VGTLETGRKMARSL
+772 
-786 DEGWDTQYVNV
+786 GWD
-797 KGKITRS
+797 
-804 VDRIAS
+804 
-810 DTLKAA
+810 
-816 VGTLE
+816 
-821 TGRKMARSLDEGW
+821 
-834 DTQYANVKGKITQ
+834 
-847 SVDRIASD
+847 
-855 TLKVAVGTLETGRRM
+855 
-870 ARGLGEGW
+870 
-878 SGQYRKAKGQITGDM
+878 GQYDTVKRHIVKDIDRTTAAAEAAAEMDDITPPALDISPLM
-893 DRLTAQTAK
+893 NTT
-902 EALEAQSNS
+902 EALGNGIA
-911 EDAVSALVTGVAE
+911 A

-952 PPLLQDMGKLRED
+952 PLLLQDMGKLRED

-978 RRLDRSMAQLPKE
+978 RRLDRSMAQLPK
-991 GSETA
+991 GSSETEI
-996 VHRRDWSKEENPLD
+996 HRRDWSKEENPLD